1 MLMIERLSA
10 GWSVSSVAAAFGVDP
25 KTVSNWRDHKRTGP
39 YTPRTNG
46 KAERFIQTSAR
57 VGLCRPLRKLR

>member
-25 KTVSNWRDHKRTGP
+25 KTVRNWRDRHA
-39 YTPRTNG
+39 
-46 KAERFIQTSAR
+46 AEGEA
-57 VGLCRPLRKLR
+57 GLCDRSSRPRMR